1 MTDQLYNEKVMDH
14 FSNPRNVGTIDDA
27 SGVGQVGN
35 PTCGDIMKMFLTV
48 TKKDGK
54 EIISDIKFQTFGC
67 GAAVASSSIVTEL
80 VKGKTIEE
88 AEKLTK
94 DDVASALGGLPPLK
108 MHCSNLGADALREA
122 IKDYKSKNN
131 TG

>member
-1 MTDQLYNEKVMDH
+1 MADLYNKKVMDH

-27 SGVGQVGN
+27 DGIGQVGN
-35 PTCGDIMKMFLTV
+35 PTCGDIMKMFIKV
-48 TKKDGK
+48 TDKDGK

-88 AEKLTK
+88 AEKLTSTG
-94 DDVASALGGLPPLK
+94 VAEALGGLPPIK
-108 MHCSNLGADALREA
+108 MHCSNLGADALKEA
-122 IKDYKSKNN
+122 IKDYRNKPSE
-131 TG
+131 